1 MCSNSQSVTPKHND
15 WIKNHFQCELPLADW
30 REEIYPSYLSPI
42 IWLDDGQPRCELA
55 HFGLVPAWAADRPKF
70 GLKTYNA
77 RAETISEKPSYRTA
91 WKKRQFGLAIMQSFY
106 EPDYEFG
113 KAVRWRIKRQDAS
126 PIAVASIWERYVDH
140 ATGEIRFSFSMLT
153 VNATNHPVMKLFHGP
168 EDEKRSIVV
177 LPDDNYHAWLH
188 ANQEQARSLL
198 NLTPDG
204 FLENEAAPRIR
215 IGER

>member
-1 MCSNSQSVTPKHND
+1 MCSNFQSVIPTHND
-15 WIKNHFQCELPLADW
+15 WVKNHFQCELPLADW

-70 GLKTYNA
+70 GLKTYNS

-106 EPDYEFG
+106 EPNYESG
-113 KAVRWRIKRQDAS
+113 KAVRWRIKRQDSS

-140 ATGEIRFSFSMLT
+140 VTGEIVCSFSMIT
-153 VNATNHPVMKLFHGP
+153 INATGHPVMQQFHAP
-168 EDEKRSIVV
+168 DDEKRSIVV
-177 LPDDNYHAWLH
+177 LQDNEYMPWLK
-188 ANQEQARSLL
+188 ANHEEARSLL
-198 NLTPDG
+198 KLAPVS
-204 FLENEAAPRIR
+204 FLDSEPAPR
-215 IGER
+215 

>member
-1 MCSNSQSVTPKHND
+1 MCSNFQSITPKHND
-15 WIKNHFQCELPLADW
+15 WVKTHFQCELPLVDW

-42 IWLDDGQPRCELA
+42 IWLDDGQPRCVLA

-77 RAETISEKPSYRTA
+77 RQISEKPSYRTA

-106 EPDYEFG
+106 EPNYESG

-140 ATGEIRFSFSMLT
+140 ATGEIVCSFSMIT
-153 VNATNHPVMKLFHGP
+153 INATGHPVMQQFHAP
-168 EDEKRSIVV
+168 DDEKRSIVV
-177 LPDDNYHAWLH
+177 LQDNDYMPWLKASEVEACGLLKLAPD
-188 ANQEQARSLL
+188 RLL
-198 NLTPDG
+198 DSEP
-204 FLENEAAPRIR
+204 APR
-215 IGER
+215 